1 MTTTKSALPVK
12 APPWDLT
19 GSGYIFVIEPQ
30 PFSPTEAVPLPSG
43 SYDPFEQG
51 TSFDQSSNFHGGVGA
66 ILVVRYTT
74 SDVVT
79 GLGLLFVKRGPY
91 DELMIIPGNFKNKLK
106 DGTTSFDLAITRIYV
121 STKESVYNG
130 RQNWGI
136 PKHQSDFSF
145 TPVQDRPGSTLL
157 TVSSPG
163 AEDSFFS
170 AILTRSRW
178 TPFAIPVSTKLAST
192 SFMRSILRGY
202 RPTLVQPALS
212 TQIDPSKL
220 KSVTSEDASTL
231 VGSSA
236 KFAVTPTSTG
246 WSKACTI
253 SPVSG
258 ARKGYGN
265 GVGFP
270 EFKPW
275 WGGLGVELTEFNMV
289 FPVPEVV
296 E

>member
-1 MTTTKSALPVK
+1 MTTTKSALPAK
-12 APPWDLT
+12 APPPWDLT

-30 PFSPTEAVPLPSG
+30 PFSPTQAVPLPSG
-43 SYDPFEQG
+43 SYDPFAQG
-51 TSFDQSSNFHGGVGA
+51 TPFDQSSNFHGGVGA

-74 SDVVT
+74 SDV
-79 GLGLLFVKRGPY
+79 GPY

-136 PKHQSDFSF
+136 PKHHADFSF
-145 TPVQDRPGSTLL
+145 TPVQDRPRSTML

-178 TPFAIPVSTKLAST
+178 TPFAFPVSTKLAST

-212 TQIDPSKL
+212 TQIDSSKL
-220 KSVTSEDASTL
+220 KSVTSEDASNL

-253 SPVSG
+253 SPVSK
-258 ARKGYGN
+258 ARKGYGD